1 MGKILFWRFQKMKK
15 KKIVVSVLLVCLLC
29 VNLVSMAVKAE
40 TTSTIHSVSSW
51 YDFKDAVQYSQD
63 GDIIVVHGEIDLGTD
78 VKIGSSSKHLTIKR
92 GSADSRIAFEYIN
105 EAVTNITFDGGGIAS
120 SYSWITSK
128 YETTFTNCK
137 FNDFGN
143 SENYSSSG
151 SVGGAV
157 KIQSGSCV
165 FNDCTFENSY
175 ALAGGAI
182 EIQGDSQVEINNC
195 NIKNCGAVT
204 CGGAID
210 NSSYAATCT
219 ITGGTITGNK
229 ANDFGGG
236 VSNAGNTTITGT
248 KVYANSA
255 VNGGADVATTIS
267 GVTTLT
273 DTVEQLNE
281 LFSTDNLEVT
291 GWVCDYDFDENIYIP
306 NVDPTKENALLKLEY
321 SEKQPEAPEPT
332 DPVEPSEPSE
342 PSTDPSTEPST
353 PTDTEKPDET
363 EPGTEPS
370 ETPEPTQPGKEEP
383 DGKTDQSKSDDAVNT
398 GNSGN
403 TTTDT
408 TNTNTSTV
416 SSGDTVNSTTTNT
429 TTDNSKVNSTGDT
442 STTTATNTTNNY
454 YQTATGDTSQPVI
467 QDSTPQHENNT
478 YIVYPNSNEM
488 AASSAG
494 MDETVKTSDPVQNLN
509 IDAKGVDCK
518 IEVVDGKYNISINA
532 DQQQTAVDDSIKDN
546 SMDWLQIIQ
555 VVLLVVILICLVR
568 KPKER

>member
-1 MGKILFWRFQKMKK
+1 MKK

>member
-306 NVDPTKENALLKLEY
+306 NVDPTKENAFLKLEY

>member
-1 MGKILFWRFQKMKK
+1 MKK

-128 YETTFTNCK
+128 YKTTFTNCK

>member
-1 MGKILFWRFQKMKK
+1 MKK

-29 VNLVSMAVKAE
+29 VNLMSMAVKAE

-363 EPGTEPS
+363 EPGTESS

-442 STTTATNTTNNY
+442 STTTTTNTTNNY
-454 YQTATGDTSQPVI
+454 YQTETGDTSQPVI

-478 YIVYPNSNEM
+478 YIVYPNSNEV

-494 MDETVKTSDPVQNLN
+494 MDETVKISDPVQNLN

-555 VVLLVVILICLVR
+555 VVLLVAILICLVR

>member
-1 MGKILFWRFQKMKK
+1 MKK

-29 VNLVSMAVKAE
+29 VNLVSMAVNAE

-92 GSADSRIAFEYIN
+92 GSADSRIVFEYIN

-128 YETTFTNCK
+128 YETTFINCT

-157 KIQSGSCV
+157 KVQSGSCV

-210 NSSYAATCT
+210 NGSYAATCT

-255 VNGGADVATTIS
+255 VNGGSDVATTIS

-306 NVDPTKENALLKLEY
+306 DVDPTKENALLKLEY
-321 SEKQPEAPEPT
+321 SEKQPETPEPT
-332 DPVEPSEPSE
+332 E
-342 PSTDPSTEPST
+342 

-429 TTDNSKVNSTGDT
+429 TTDNSSSRVDNSKVNSTGDT
-442 STTTATNTTNNY
+442 STTTTTNTTNNY

-478 YIVYPNSNEM
+478 YIVYPNSNEV

-494 MDETVKTSDPVQNLN
+494 MDETVKISDPVQNLN

-555 VVLLVVILICLVR
+555 VVLLVAILICLVR

>member
-1 MGKILFWRFQKMKK
+1 MKK

-306 NVDPTKENALLKLEY
+306 DVDPTKENALLKLEY

-442 STTTATNTTNNY
+442 STTTTTNTTNNY

>member
-1 MGKILFWRFQKMKK
+1 MKK

-151 SVGGAV
+151 GVGGAV

-494 MDETVKTSDPVQNLN
+494 MDETVKISDPVQNLN

-532 DQQQTAVDDSIKDN
+532 EQQQTAVDDSIKDN

-555 VVLLVVILICLVR
+555 VVLLVAILICLVR

>member
-1 MGKILFWRFQKMKK
+1 M
-15 KKIVVSVLLVCLLC
+15 
-29 VNLVSMAVKAE
+29 SMAVKAE

-363 EPGTEPS
+363 EPGTESS

-442 STTTATNTTNNY
+442 STTTTTNTTNNY
-454 YQTATGDTSQPVI
+454 YQTETGDTSQPVI

-478 YIVYPNSNEM
+478 YIVYPNSNEV

-494 MDETVKTSDPVQNLN
+494 MDETVKISDPVQNLN

-532 DQQQTAVDDSIKDN
+532 DQQQTAVDNSIKDN

-555 VVLLVVILICLVR
+555 VVLLVAILICLVR

>member
-1 MGKILFWRFQKMKK
+1 MKK

-92 GSADSRIAFEYIN
+92 GSADSRIVFEYIN

-363 EPGTEPS
+363 EPGTESS

-408 TNTNTSTV
+408 INTNTSTV

-494 MDETVKTSDPVQNLN
+494 MDETLKISDPVQNLN

-532 DQQQTAVDDSIKDN
+532 EQQQTAVDDSIKDN

-555 VVLLVVILICLVR
+555 VVLLVAILICLVR

>member
-1 MGKILFWRFQKMKK
+1 MKK

-370 ETPEPTQPGKEEP
+370 ETPEPTQPRKEEP

>member
-1 MGKILFWRFQKMKK
+1 MKK

-92 GSADSRIAFEYIN
+92 GSADSRIVFEYIN

-128 YETTFTNCK
+128 YETTFINCT

-157 KIQSGSCV
+157 KVQSGSCV

-306 NVDPTKENALLKLEY
+306 NVDPTKENTLLKLEY
-321 SEKQPEAPEPT
+321 SEKQPEAPEPTEPT

-370 ETPEPTQPGKEEP
+370 ETPEPTQSGKEEP
-383 DGKTDQSKSDDAVNT
+383 DGKTDQSKSDDTVNT

-442 STTTATNTTNNY
+442 STTTTTNTTNNY

-467 QDSTPQHENNT
+467 QDNTPQHENNT

-494 MDETVKTSDPVQNLN
+494 MDETVKISDPVQNLN

-555 VVLLVVILICLVR
+555 VVLLVAILICLVR

>member
-1 MGKILFWRFQKMKK
+1 MKK

-306 NVDPTKENALLKLEY
+306 NVDPTKENALLKLEC

>member
-1 MGKILFWRFQKMKK
+1 MKK
-15 KKIVVSVLLVCLLC
+15 KKFVVSVLLVCLLC

>member
-1 MGKILFWRFQKMKK
+1 M
-15 KKIVVSVLLVCLLC
+15 
-29 VNLVSMAVKAE
+29 
-40 TTSTIHSVSSW
+40 
-51 YDFKDAVQYSQD
+51 
-63 GDIIVVHGEIDLGTD
+63 
-78 VKIGSSSKHLTIKR
+78 
-92 GSADSRIAFEYIN
+92 
-105 EAVTNITFDGGGIAS
+105 
-120 SYSWITSK
+120 
-128 YETTFTNCK
+128 
-137 FNDFGN
+137 
-143 SENYSSSG
+143 
-151 SVGGAV
+151 
-157 KIQSGSCV
+157 

-219 ITGGTITGNK
+219 ITDGTITGNK

>member
-1 MGKILFWRFQKMKK
+1 MKK

-92 GSADSRIAFEYIN
+92 GSADSRIVFEYIN

-128 YETTFTNCK
+128 YETTFINCT

-157 KIQSGSCV
+157 KVQSGSCV

-210 NSSYAATCT
+210 DSSYAATCT

-306 NVDPTKENALLKLEY
+306 NVDPTKENTLLKLEY
-321 SEKQPEAPEPT
+321 SEKQPEAPEPTEPT

-383 DGKTDQSKSDDAVNT
+383 DGKTDQSKSDDTVNT

-442 STTTATNTTNNY
+442 STTTTTNTTNNY
-454 YQTATGDTSQPVI
+454 YQTATGDISQPVI
-467 QDSTPQHENNT
+467 QDNTPQHENNT

-494 MDETVKTSDPVQNLN
+494 MDETVKISDPVQNLN

-555 VVLLVVILICLVR
+555 VVLLVAILICLVR

>member
-1 MGKILFWRFQKMKK
+1 MKK

-92 GSADSRIAFEYIN
+92 GSADSRIVFEYIN

-128 YETTFTNCK
+128 YETTFINCT

-157 KIQSGSCV
+157 KVQSGSCV

-219 ITGGTITGNK
+219 ITGGTITRNK

-306 NVDPTKENALLKLEY
+306 NVDPTKENTLLKLEY
-321 SEKQPEAPEPT
+321 SEKQPEAPEPTEPT

-383 DGKTDQSKSDDAVNT
+383 DGKTDQSKSDDTVNT

-442 STTTATNTTNNY
+442 STTTTTNTTNNY

-467 QDSTPQHENNT
+467 QDNTPQHENNT

-494 MDETVKTSDPVQNLN
+494 MDETVKISDPVQNLN

-555 VVLLVVILICLVR
+555 VVLLVAILICLVR

>member
-1 MGKILFWRFQKMKK
+1 MKK

-143 SENYSSSG
+143 SENYASSG

-321 SEKQPEAPEPT
+321 SEKQLEAPEPT

-478 YIVYPNSNEM
+478 YIVYPNN
-488 AASSAG
+488 G
-494 MDETVKTSDPVQNLN
+494 DTVTQTDEAPKAVKDADPVQNFS
-509 IDAKGVDCK
+509 IDAKSVDCK
-518 IEVVDGKYNISINA
+518 IELVDGKYNITINA
-532 DQQQTAVDDSIKDN
+532 DQQQTLVDDSAN
-546 SMDWLQIIQ
+546 GSSMDWLQIIQ
-555 VVLLVVILICLVR
+555 AVLLVAILICLVR
-568 KPKER
+568 KPKDRQ

>member
-1 MGKILFWRFQKMKK
+1 MKK

-92 GSADSRIAFEYIN
+92 GSADSRIVFEYIN

-128 YETTFTNCK
+128 YETTFINCT

-157 KIQSGSCV
+157 KVQSGSCV

-306 NVDPTKENALLKLEY
+306 NVDPTKENTLLKLEY
-321 SEKQPEAPEPT
+321 SEKQPEAPEPTEPT

-383 DGKTDQSKSDDAVNT
+383 DGKTDQSKSDDTVNT

-429 TTDNSKVNSTGDT
+429 TTDNSKVNSTCDT
-442 STTTATNTTNNY
+442 STTTTTNTTNNY

-467 QDSTPQHENNT
+467 QDNTPQHENNT

-494 MDETVKTSDPVQNLN
+494 MDETVKISDPVQNLN

-555 VVLLVVILICLVR
+555 VVLLVAILICLVR

>member
-1 MGKILFWRFQKMKK
+1 MKK

-143 SENYSSSG
+143 SENYASSG

-478 YIVYPNSNEM
+478 YIVYPNN
-488 AASSAG
+488 G
-494 MDETVKTSDPVQNLN
+494 DTVTQTDEAPKAVKDADPVQNFS
-509 IDAKGVDCK
+509 IDAKSVDCK
-518 IEVVDGKYNISINA
+518 IELVDGKYNITINA
-532 DQQQTAVDDSIKDN
+532 DQQQTLVDDSAN
-546 SMDWLQIIQ
+546 GSSMDWLQIIQ
-555 VVLLVVILICLVR
+555 AVLLVAILICLVR
-568 KPKER
+568 KPKDRQ

>member
-1 MGKILFWRFQKMKK
+1 MKK

-120 SYSWITSK
+120 SYSWIISK
-128 YETTFTNCK
+128 YETTFTNCT

-195 NIKNCGAVT
+195 SIKNCGAVT

-306 NVDPTKENALLKLEY
+306 DVDPTKENALLKLEY
-321 SEKQPEAPEPT
+321 SEKQPETPEPTEPT

-383 DGKTDQSKSDDAVNT
+383 DGKTDQSKSDDVTNT
-398 GNSGN
+398 ENSGN

-408 TNTNTSTV
+408 TNTNTNTV

-442 STTTATNTTNNY
+442 STTTTTNTTNNY

-478 YIVYPNSNEM
+478 YIVYPNSNEV

-494 MDETVKTSDPVQNLN
+494 IDEAVKTSDPVQNLN

-532 DQQQTAVDDSIKDN
+532 NQQQTAVDDSVKDN
-546 SMDWLQIIQ
+546 GKDWLQIIQ
-555 VVLLVVILICLVR
+555 VVLLAVILICLVR

>member
-1 MGKILFWRFQKMKK
+1 MKK

-78 VKIGSSSKHLTIKR
+78 VKIGSCSKHLTIKR

-236 VSNAGNTTITGT
+236 VSNAGNTIITGT
-248 KVYANSA
+248 KVYANSS
-255 VNGGADVATTIS
+255 VNGGADIATKVS

-281 LFSTDNLEVT
+281 LFSTDNFEVA

-306 NVDPTKENALLKLEY
+306 DVDPTKENALLKLEY
-321 SEKQPEAPEPT
+321 SDKQPETPEPTEPT
-332 DPVEPSEPSE
+332 DPVDPSKPSE
-342 PSTDPSTEPST
+342 PSTDPSTEPSE

-383 DGKTDQSKSDDAVNT
+383 DGKTDQSKSDDVTNT
-398 GNSGN
+398 ENSGN

-408 TNTNTSTV
+408 TNTNTNTV

-442 STTTATNTTNNY
+442 STTTTTNTTNNY

-478 YIVYPNSNEM
+478 YIVYPNSNEV

-494 MDETVKTSDPVQNLN
+494 IDEAVKTSDPVQNLN

-532 DQQQTAVDDSIKDN
+532 NQQQTAVDDSVKDN
-546 SMDWLQIIQ
+546 GKDWLQIIQ
-555 VVLLVVILICLVR
+555 VVLLAVILICLVR

>member
-1 MGKILFWRFQKMKK
+1 MKK

-92 GSADSRIAFEYIN
+92 GSADSRIVFEYIN

-175 ALAGGAI
+175 ALEGGAI

-210 NSSYAATCT
+210 NSSYVATCT

-236 VSNAGNTTITGT
+236 VSNAGNTIITGT
-248 KVYANSA
+248 KVYANSS
-255 VNGGADVATTIS
+255 VNGGADIATKVS

-281 LFSTDNLEVT
+281 LFSTDNFEVA

-306 NVDPTKENALLKLEY
+306 DVDPTKENALLKLEY
-321 SEKQPEAPEPT
+321 SEKQPETPEPTEPT
-332 DPVEPSEPSE
+332 DPVDPSKPSE

-383 DGKTDQSKSDDAVNT
+383 DGKTDQSKSDDTVNT

-429 TTDNSKVNSTGDT
+429 TTDNSSSRVDNSKVNSTGDT
-442 STTTATNTTNNY
+442 STTTTTNTTNNY
-454 YQTATGDTSQPVI
+454 YQTPTGDTSQPVI

-478 YIVYPNSNEM
+478 YIVYPNN
-488 AASSAG
+488 G
-494 MDETVKTSDPVQNLN
+494 DTVTQTDEAPKAVKDADPVQNFS
-509 IDAKGVDCK
+509 IDAKSVDCK
-518 IEVVDGKYNISINA
+518 IELVDGKYNITINA
-532 DQQQTAVDDSIKDN
+532 DQQQTLVDDSAN
-546 SMDWLQIIQ
+546 GSSMDWLQIIQ
-555 VVLLVVILICLVR
+555 AVLLVAILICLVR
-568 KPKER
+568 KPKDRQ

>member
-1 MGKILFWRFQKMKK
+1 MKK

-92 GSADSRIAFEYIN
+92 GSADSRIVFEYIN

-128 YETTFTNCK
+128 YETTFTNCT

-157 KIQSGSCV
+157 KVQSGSCV

-195 NIKNCGAVT
+195 SMKNCGAVT

-210 NSSYAATCT
+210 NGSYAATCM

-255 VNGGADVATTIS
+255 VNGGSDIATKVS
-267 GVTTLT
+267 GATTLT

-306 NVDPTKENALLKLEY
+306 DVDPTKENALLKLEY
-321 SEKQPEAPEPT
+321 SEKQPETPEPT
-332 DPVEPSEPSE
+332 DPSEPSE

-383 DGKTDQSKSDDAVNT
+383 DGKTDQSKSDDATNT
-398 GNSGN
+398 ENSGN

-408 TNTNTSTV
+408 TNTNTNTSTV
-416 SSGDTVNSTTTNT
+416 SSGDTVNSTSTNT
-429 TTDNSKVNSTGDT
+429 TTDNSSSRVDNSKVNSTGDT
-442 STTTATNTTNNY
+442 STTTTTNTTNNY

-478 YIVYPNSNEM
+478 YIVYPNSNEV
-488 AASSAG
+488 ATSSAG

-532 DQQQTAVDDSIKDN
+532 DQQQAAVDDSIKDN

-555 VVLLVVILICLVR
+555 VVLLVAILICLVR

>member
-1 MGKILFWRFQKMKK
+1 MKK

-92 GSADSRIAFEYIN
+92 GSADSRIVFEYIN

-128 YETTFTNCK
+128 YETTFINCT

-157 KIQSGSCV
+157 KVQSGSCV

-267 GVTTLT
+267 GVTALT

-281 LFSTDNLEVT
+281 LFSTDNLEVP

-332 DPVEPSEPSE
+332 EPTDPVEPSEPSE
-342 PSTDPSTEPST
+342 PSTEPST

-363 EPGTEPS
+363 EPGTEPR

-383 DGKTDQSKSDDAVNT
+383 DGKTDQSKSDDTVNT

-403 TTTDT
+403 TTMDT

-442 STTTATNTTNNY
+442 STTTTTNTTNNY

-494 MDETVKTSDPVQNLN
+494 MDETVKISDPVQNLN

-555 VVLLVVILICLVR
+555 VVLLVAILICLVR

>member
-1 MGKILFWRFQKMKK
+1 MKK

-29 VNLVSMAVKAE
+29 VNLVSMAVNAE

-92 GSADSRIAFEYIN
+92 GSADSRIVFEYIN

-128 YETTFTNCK
+128 YETTFINCT

-157 KIQSGSCV
+157 KVQSGSCV

-267 GVTTLT
+267 GVTTLA

-332 DPVEPSEPSE
+332 EPTDPVEPSEPSE

-353 PTDTEKPDET
+353 PT

-383 DGKTDQSKSDDAVNT
+383 DGKTDQSKSDDTVNT

-442 STTTATNTTNNY
+442 STTTTTNTTNNY

-478 YIVYPNSNEM
+478 YIVYLNSNEM

-494 MDETVKTSDPVQNLN
+494 MDETVKISDPVQNLN
-509 IDAKGVDCK
+509 IDAKGIDCK

-532 DQQQTAVDDSIKDN
+532 NQQQTAVDDSVKDN
-546 SMDWLQIIQ
+546 GMDWLQIIQ
-555 VVLLVVILICLVR
+555 VVLLVAILICLVR

>member
-1 MGKILFWRFQKMKK
+1 MKK

-128 YETTFTNCK
+128 YETTFTNCT

-157 KIQSGSCV
+157 KVQSGSCV

-210 NSSYAATCT
+210 NGSYAATCT
-219 ITGGTITGNK
+219 ITGGIIIGNK

-255 VNGGADVATTIS
+255 VNGGADVATTVS

-306 NVDPTKENALLKLEY
+306 DVDPTKENALLKLEY
-321 SEKQPEAPEPT
+321 SEKQPETPEPT
-332 DPVEPSEPSE
+332 DPV
-342 PSTDPSTEPST
+342 DPSKPSEPST

-429 TTDNSKVNSTGDT
+429 TTDNSSSRVDNSKVNSTGDT
-442 STTTATNTTNNY
+442 STTTTTNTTNNY
-454 YQTATGDTSQPVI
+454 YQTETGDTSQPVI

-478 YIVYPNSNEM
+478 YIVYPNSNEV

-494 MDETVKTSDPVQNLN
+494 MDETVKISDPVQNLN

-532 DQQQTAVDDSIKDN
+532 EQQQTAVDDSIKDN
-546 SMDWLQIIQ
+546 STDWLQIIQ
-555 VVLLVVILICLVR
+555 VVLLVAILICLVR

>member
-1 MGKILFWRFQKMKK
+1 MKK

-143 SENYSSSG
+143 SENYASSG

-478 YIVYPNSNEM
+478 YIVYPNN
-488 AASSAG
+488 G
-494 MDETVKTSDPVQNLN
+494 DTVTQTDEAPKAVEDADPVQNFS
-509 IDAKGVDCK
+509 IDAKSVDCK
-518 IEVVDGKYNISINA
+518 IELVDGKYNITINA
-532 DQQQTAVDDSIKDN
+532 DQQQTLVDDSAN
-546 SMDWLQIIQ
+546 GSSMDWLQIIQ
-555 VVLLVVILICLVR
+555 AVLLVAILICLVR
-568 KPKER
+568 KPKDRQ

>member
-1 MGKILFWRFQKMKK
+1 MKK

-442 STTTATNTTNNY
+442 STTTTTNTTNNY

-478 YIVYPNSNEM
+478 YIVYPNSNEV

-494 MDETVKTSDPVQNLN
+494 IDEAVKTSDPVQNLN

-532 DQQQTAVDDSIKDN
+532 NQQQTAVDDSVKDN
-546 SMDWLQIIQ
+546 GKDWLQIIQ
-555 VVLLVVILICLVR
+555 VVLLAVILICLVR

>member
-1 MGKILFWRFQKMKK
+1 MKK

-29 VNLVSMAVKAE
+29 VNLMSMAVKAE

-332 DPVEPSEPSE
+332 EPTDPVEPSEPSE

-363 EPGTEPS
+363 EPGTESS

-429 TTDNSKVNSTGDT
+429 TTDNSKVNST
-442 STTTATNTTNNY
+442 
-454 YQTATGDTSQPVI
+454 
-467 QDSTPQHENNT
+467 
-478 YIVYPNSNEM
+478 
-488 AASSAG
+488 
-494 MDETVKTSDPVQNLN
+494 
-509 IDAKGVDCK
+509 
-518 IEVVDGKYNISINA
+518 
-532 DQQQTAVDDSIKDN
+532 
-546 SMDWLQIIQ
+546 
-555 VVLLVVILICLVR
+555 VVLEY
-568 KPKER
+568 K

>member
-1 MGKILFWRFQKMKK
+1 MKK

-306 NVDPTKENALLKLEY
+306 NVDPTKENAFLKLEY

-478 YIVYPNSNEM
+478 YIVYPNSNEV

-494 MDETVKTSDPVQNLN
+494 MDETVKISDPVQNLN

>member
-1 MGKILFWRFQKMKK
+1 MKK

-143 SENYSSSG
+143 SENYASSG

-306 NVDPTKENALLKLEY
+306 DVDPTKENALLKLEY

-478 YIVYPNSNEM
+478 YIVYPNN
-488 AASSAG
+488 G
-494 MDETVKTSDPVQNLN
+494 DTVTQTDEAPKAVKDADPVQNFS
-509 IDAKGVDCK
+509 IDAKSVDCK
-518 IEVVDGKYNISINA
+518 IELVDGKYNITINA
-532 DQQQTAVDDSIKDN
+532 DQQQTLVDDSAN
-546 SMDWLQIIQ
+546 GSSMDWLQIIQ
-555 VVLLVVILICLVR
+555 AVLLVAILICLVR
-568 KPKER
+568 KPKDRQ

>member
-1 MGKILFWRFQKMKK
+1 MKK

-29 VNLVSMAVKAE
+29 VNLMSMAVKAE

-175 ALAGGAI
+175 ALVGGAI

-332 DPVEPSEPSE
+332 EPTDPVEPSEPSE

-363 EPGTEPS
+363 EPGTESS

-494 MDETVKTSDPVQNLN
+494 MYETLKISDPVQNLN

-532 DQQQTAVDDSIKDN
+532 EQQQTAVDDSIKDN

-555 VVLLVVILICLVR
+555 VVLLVAILICLVR

>member
-1 MGKILFWRFQKMKK
+1 MKK

-306 NVDPTKENALLKLEY
+306 DVDPTKENALLKLEY

-532 DQQQTAVDDSIKDN
+532 EQQQTAVDDSIKDN

>member
-1 MGKILFWRFQKMKK
+1 MKK

-143 SENYSSSG
+143 SENYASSG

-370 ETPEPTQPGKEEP
+370 ETPEPTQLGKEEP

-478 YIVYPNSNEM
+478 YIVYPNN
-488 AASSAG
+488 G
-494 MDETVKTSDPVQNLN
+494 DTVTQTDEAPKAVKDADPVQNFS
-509 IDAKGVDCK
+509 IDAKSVDCK
-518 IEVVDGKYNISINA
+518 IELVDGKYNITINA
-532 DQQQTAVDDSIKDN
+532 DQQQTLVDDSAN
-546 SMDWLQIIQ
+546 GSSMDWLQIIQ
-555 VVLLVVILICLVR
+555 AVLLVAILICLVR
-568 KPKER
+568 KPKDRQ

>member
-1 MGKILFWRFQKMKK
+1 MKK

-92 GSADSRIAFEYIN
+92 GSADSRIVFEYIN

-120 SYSWITSK
+120 SYSWITST
-128 YETTFTNCK
+128 YETTFTKCTFK
-137 FNDFGN
+137 DFGN

-157 KIQSGSCV
+157 KVQSGSCV
-165 FNDCTFENSY
+165 FNDCIFENSY

-182 EIQGDSQVEINNC
+182 EIQGNSQVEINNC
-195 NIKNCGAVT
+195 SIKNCGAVT

-236 VSNAGNTTITGT
+236 VSNAGNTIITGT
-248 KVYANSA
+248 KVYANSS
-255 VNGGADVATTIS
+255 VNGGADIATKVS

-281 LFSTDNLEVT
+281 LFSTDNFEVA

-306 NVDPTKENALLKLEY
+306 DVDPTKENALLKLEY
-321 SEKQPEAPEPT
+321 SEKQPETPEPTEPT
-332 DPVEPSEPSE
+332 DPVDPSKPSE

-383 DGKTDQSKSDDAVNT
+383 DGKTDQSKSDDATNT
-398 GNSGN
+398 ENSGN

-416 SSGDTVNSTTTNT
+416 SSGDTVNSTSTNT
-429 TTDNSKVNSTGDT
+429 TTDNSSSRVDNSKVNSTGDT
-442 STTTATNTTNNY
+442 STTTTTNTTNNY

-478 YIVYPNSNEM
+478 YIVYPNSNEV

>member
-1 MGKILFWRFQKMKK
+1 MKK

-332 DPVEPSEPSE
+332 
-342 PSTDPSTEPST
+342 
-353 PTDTEKPDET
+353 
-363 EPGTEPS
+363 
-370 ETPEPTQPGKEEP
+370 QPGKEEP

-494 MDETVKTSDPVQNLN
+494 MDETLKISDPVQNLN
-509 IDAKGVDCK
+509 IDAKSVDCK

-532 DQQQTAVDDSIKDN
+532 EQQQTAVDDSIKDN

-555 VVLLVVILICLVR
+555 VVLLVAILICLVR

>member
-532 DQQQTAVDDSIKDN
+532 DQQQTAVYDSIKDN